1 MNHIVNA
8 NKMVSDTPRID
19 SIKDDGS
26 WDYQDMVYREGQK
39 LERELIESIKQ
50 IKQLKYEVAVLRWYA
65 NEEVIKKAD
74 ESLNK
79 DAKP

>member
-1 MNHIVNA
+1 VNHLVNA
-8 NKMVSDTPRID
+8 NKKVGDTPRID

-26 WDYQDMVYREGQK
+26 WEYQDMVYREGQK
-39 LERELIESIKQ
+39 LERELIKSIKQ

-65 NEEVIKKAD
+65 NEEAIKKAD

-79 DAKP
+79 DAKL

>member
-1 MNHIVNA
+1 MNHLVNA
-8 NKMVSDTPRID
+8 NKKVGDTPRID

-26 WDYQDMVYREGQK
+26 WEYQDMVYREGQK
-39 LERELIESIKQ
+39 LERELIKSIKQ

-65 NEEVIKKAD
+65 NEEAIKKAD

-79 DAKP
+79 DAKL

>member
-1 MNHIVNA
+1 MNHIGDT

-26 WDYQDMVYREGQK
+26 WEYQDMVYREGQK
-39 LERELIESIKQ
+39 LERELIKSIKQ
-50 IKQLKYEVAVLRWYA
+50 IKQLKYEVSVLRWYA
-65 NEEVIKKAD
+65 NEEAIKKAD

-79 DAKP
+79 EAKP

>member
-1 MNHIVNA
+1 MNHIGDT
-8 NKMVSDTPRID
+8 NKMVGETPRID

-26 WDYQDMVYREGQK
+26 WEYQDMVYREGQK
-39 LERELIESIKQ
+39 LERELIKSIKQ

-65 NEEVIKKAD
+65 NEEAIKKAD

-79 DAKP
+79 DAKL

>member
-1 MNHIVNA
+1 MSHLVNA
-8 NKMVSDTPRID
+8 NKKVSDTPRID

-39 LERELIESIKQ
+39 LERELIESKKQ

-65 NEEVIKKAD
+65 NEEAIKKAD

-79 DAKP
+79 EAKP